1 MHHRTPHRTPHPT
14 TTLLATVAALAALLL
29 ALAPPATAKT
39 AAGFQG
45 AVRSQTNEVRSERD
59 LPRLGKQ
66 ACVQRFAARQARRM
80 AKKEKMYHQDL
91 GKVLESCSLS
101 LAGENVA
108 YGYSSA
114 GAVMDAWMDS
124 PSHRANIVKKRYRLL
139 GVGARK
145 SESGTWYLA
154 QVFGRK

>member
-1 MHHRTPHRTPHPT
+1 MLSRIPLLT
-14 TTLLATVAALAALLL
+14 TTWLVTVAVLAALVLTL
-29 ALAPPATAKT
+29 TPPASAKT

-45 AVRSQTNEVRSERD
+45 AVRSKTNEVRVDRD
-59 LPRLGKQ
+59 LAKLGKN
-66 ACVQRFAARQARRM
+66 ACVQKFAVRQARRM

-91 GKVLESCSLS
+91 GAVLKGCSLS
-101 LAGENVA
+101 MAGENVA
-108 YGYSSA
+108 YGYTSA
-114 GAVMDAWMDS
+114 DAVMKGWMGS
-124 PSHRANIVKKRYRLL
+124 PGHRANIVKKRYRLL